1 MTGSDLALL
10 ATGRAQFTGDL
21 PLPPGSLHAQP
32 ATSPHAHARFTRV
45 QTAAALAEPGVLAVL
60 TAADV
65 PGTNDVGN
73 LVHDE
78 PLLAEAEVRC
88 VGEPFAL
95 VIAESPDAAW
105 RAARLVDAD
114 WELLPAILDAREA
127 AARGQLIE
135 PPRIIASGAVD
146 AAWADCTTVVEGSVR
161 LGSAD
166 HVYLETQCALAV
178 PTDSGLVVHS
188 STQSPSA
195 TQAAIA
201 RVTGL
206 PMSAV
211 EVDVARLGGGFGG
224 KEDQATEWASCAA
237 LAAVH
242 TGRPVRL
249 WLDRSD
255 DLRITGKRHPYTA
268 DYRLGLDAAGH
279 FLAYEATLYQDAG
292 CLTDLS
298 PAILERSLFHATN
311 AYAIR
316 HVRVT
321 GISCRT
327 NLPAN
332 TAFRGFGAP
341 QGMFVIEAAIR
352 TAARALGV
360 PPEELQA
367 RNLLTDGD
375 VLHYGQVVENA
386 RATQTWTELAARRDP
401 AAVRTEIDAW
411 NATGPR
417 VRRGMAM
424 LPICFGIAFTATL
437 LNQAEALV
445 HIYLDGTVGV
455 TTGAVEM
462 GQGVN
467 GKIRTV
473 VARTL
478 GIGEDS
484 VRIESTN
491 TLRVANVSPT
501 AASTGADLN
510 GLAARE
516 ACLAILANLP
526 DGGVWLDR
534 VKTAYAQRRSLSA
547 LAHYATPNVAFDH
560 ATNQGTPFRYHVFG
574 AALVEAEVDVLLG
587 TGRIERV
594 TLVHD
599 CGVSLDELTDRGQIE
614 GALVQGIG
622 WMTTEEIRHDADG
635 RLLTDT
641 LATYKVPDL
650 PDAPEIDVHLLGEP
664 NPVGLLNSKAVGEP
678 PLVYGLGAFFAL
690 QDAIASYA
698 PAAAHVFT
706 TPLTAERIFGL
717 LHGRPFAD
725 EPRHGQT

>member
-1 MTGSDLALL
+1 MTRPDLALL
-10 ATGRAQFTGDL
+10 AQGRAQFTGDL

-45 QTAAALAEPGVLAVL
+45 DASAALAIPGVVAVL

-65 PGTNDVGN
+65 PGINEIGGIA
-73 LVHDE
+73 HDE
-78 PLLAEAEVRC
+78 PLLADGETLC
-88 VGEPFAL
+88 VAQVVAL
-95 VIAESPDAAW
+95 VLACDADSAW

-114 WELLPAILDAREA
+114 FTPLPATLDLREA
-127 AARGQLIE
+127 WAAGSVLA
-135 PPRIIASGAVD
+135 PPRTFAMGDVD
-146 AAWADCTTVVEGSVR
+146 AAWAGCATVVEGSVR

-211 EVDVARLGGGFGG
+211 ELDVARLGGGFGG

-242 TGRPVRL
+242 TGRPVRV

-268 DYRLGLDAAGH
+268 DYRLGLDSAGY
-279 FLAYEATLYQDAG
+279 FVAYEATLYQDAG

-352 TAARALGV
+352 RAARALGV
-360 PPEELQA
+360 RPEELQA
-367 RNLLTDGD
+367 RNLLADGD

-386 RATQTWTELAARRDP
+386 RATRTWAELVAHRDP
-401 AAVRTEIDAW
+401 ARVRSEIDAW

-417 VRRGMAM
+417 LRRGMAIM
-424 LPICFGIAFTATL
+424 PVCFGIAFTATL

-445 HIYLDGTVGV
+445 HVYLDGTVGV

-478 GIGEDS
+478 GIGEDA

-510 GLAARE
+510 GWPPAR
-516 ACLAILANLP
+516 P
-526 DGGVWLDR
+526 VWR
-534 VKTAYAQRRSLSA
+534 SWRTSRMARRGSTESRRRTPSAGASPRSRTTPPRGWLSTTPPTRA
-547 LAHYATPNVAFDH
+547 LRS
-560 ATNQGTPFRYHVFG
+560 GT
-574 AALVEAEVDVLLG
+574 
-587 TGRIERV
+587 T
-594 TLVHD
+594 
-599 CGVSLDELTDRGQIE
+599 SS
-614 GALVQGIG
+614 
-622 WMTTEEIRHDADG
+622 
-635 RLLTDT
+635 
-641 LATYKVPDL
+641 
-650 PDAPEIDVHLLGEP
+650 EP
-664 NPVGLLNSKAVGEP
+664 RWSKP
-678 PLVYGLGAFFAL
+678 RWTCC
-690 QDAIASYA
+690 SA
-698 PAAAHVFT
+698 PAAST
-706 TPLTAERIFGL
+706 G
-717 LHGRPFAD
+717 
-725 EPRHGQT
+725 

>member
-1 MTGSDLALL
+1 MTRSDFALL
-10 ATGRAQFTGDL
+10 AQGRASFTGDL
-21 PLPPGSLHAQP
+21 PLPPGCLHAQP

-45 QTAAALAEPGVLAVL
+45 DSAAALAEPGVLAVL

-78 PLLAEAEVRC
+78 PMLAHAEVHC
-88 VGEPFAL
+88 VGQPFAL
-95 VIAESPDAAW
+95 VIADSEDAAW
-105 RAARLVDAD
+105 RAARLVTAD
-114 WELLPAILDAREA
+114 WEPLPAVLDAREA
-127 AARGQLIE
+127 AARGQLIQ
-135 PPRIIASGAVD
+135 PPRTFACGDVD
-146 AAWADCTTVVEGSVR
+146 AAWAGCATVVEGSVS
-161 LGSAD
+161 LGAAE

-188 STQSPSA
+188 STQSPSVV
-195 TQAAIA
+195 QAAIA

-206 PMSAV
+206 PMHAV

-224 KEDQATEWASCAA
+224 KEDQATQWAC
-237 LAAVH
+237 LAAFAARR

-249 WLDRSD
+249 WLDRAD
-255 DLRITGKRHPYTA
+255 DLRITGKRHPYAA
-268 DYRLGLDAAGH
+268 DYRLGLDTEGR
-279 FLAYEATLYQDAG
+279 FVAYEATLYQDAG
-292 CLTDLS
+292 CSTDLS
-298 PAILERSLFHATN
+298 PAILDRSLFHATN
-311 AYAIR
+311 AYAVP

-327 NLPAN
+327 NLPSN

-352 TAARALGV
+352 KAARALGV
-360 PPEELQA
+360 RPDELQA
-367 RNLLTDGD
+367 RNLLGDGD
-375 VLHYGQVVENA
+375 TFHYGQPVDHA
-386 RATQTWTELAARRDP
+386 RGRQTWDALVAARDP
-401 AAVRTEIDAW
+401 ARVRAEIDAW
-411 NATGPR
+411 NAPGPR
-417 VRRGMAM
+417 LRRGMAVM
-424 LPICFGIAFTATL
+424 PVCFGIAFTATL

-445 HIYLDGTVGV
+445 HVYLDGTVGV
-455 TTGAVEM
+455 STGVVEM
-462 GQGVN
+462 GQGVH

-478 GIGEDS
+478 GIGEDA
-484 VRIESTN
+484 VRVESAN

-510 GLAARE
+510 GAAARE
-516 ACLAILANLP
+516 ACLTIRANLP
-526 DGGVWLDR
+526 DTGAWLER
-534 VKTAYAQRRSLSA
+534 VQAAYARRRSLSA
-547 LAHYATPNVAFDH
+547 LAHYATPGLAFDQ
-560 ATNQGTPFRYHVFG
+560 TTKQGTPFGYHVYG
-574 AALVEAEVDVLLG
+574 TALVEAEVDVLLG
-587 TGRIERV
+587 TGRIMRV
-594 TLVHD
+594 TIVHD
-599 CGVSLDELTDRGQIE
+599 CGESLDELTDRGQIE

-622 WMTTEEIRHDADG
+622 WMTTEEITHDASG

-650 PDAPEIDVHLLGEP
+650 PEAPEIEVHLLDVP

-690 QDAIASYA
+690 QDAIAGY
-698 PAAAHVFT
+698 AAAAADAFT

-717 LHGRPFAD
+717 LHGMPND
-725 EPRHGQT
+725 G